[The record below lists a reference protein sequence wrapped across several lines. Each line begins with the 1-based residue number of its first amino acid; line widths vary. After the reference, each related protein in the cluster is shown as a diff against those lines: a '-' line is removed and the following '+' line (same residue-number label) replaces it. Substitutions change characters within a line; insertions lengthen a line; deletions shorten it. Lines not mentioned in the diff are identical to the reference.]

1 MTIKNIE
8 LIKKL
13 KQTLDLEV
21 TYPPVLIAVSF
32 FIFQSVDNSLPVPT
46 ILIIA
51 AAKMAIPFI
60 VYVLIKENKI
70 GWIFSLL
77 VFIVIPSVIIYFIIR
92 ESIFSKYFLLIPFLI
107 FFFYC
112 LLLNNSVRDW
122 LAEAQAR
129 EEREEMKSESA
140 KLKLDE

>member
-1 MTIKNIE
+1 MPEQNIY
-8 LIKKL
+8 LLKRL

-21 TYPPVLIAVSF
+21 TYPPVLIAISF
-32 FIFQSVDNSLPVPT
+32 LIFQSVDNSLPLST

-60 VYVLIKENKI
+60 VYVLIKEKKF
-70 GWIFSLL
+70 GWIVSLL
-77 VFIVIPSVIIYFIIR
+77 VFIVVPSTIIYFIIR

-112 LLLNNSVRDW
+112 LLLKNSVRDW
-122 LAEAQAR
+122 LAEAEAR
-129 EEREEMKSESA
+129 IEREEMKSESV